1 MYTLTPT
8 TWNPDDKAAGITL
21 SNGNLTATRTGS
33 GFKGVRSILGVT
45 SGKWYWEIQTV
56 KLGTYK
62 RFELG
67 VGDSGV
73 PLNTNVYNDPNGYIY
88 YGQYGYKCN
97 NTSCAAY
104 GAIYDN
110 AVIGVALDM
119 DAGKIWWAKNG
130 VWQASG
136 DPAAGTNE
144 AFSGI
149 IGTFYA
155 VFSSYETDS
164 YGIANF
170 GASAFSHAVPDG
182 FNSGI
187 YTPSV
192 IYFIFSNPIPAHL
205 STVYGTTEQLQLTTT
220 ISGEE
225 ESYTYD
231 AEFYDGFGSQIGTT
245 ISGIQS
251 GQPAESNE
259 YLSTPS
265 GVDYSWYMT
274 ATIPGSEDTSS
285 TYTFH
290 NRFLYEGYV
299 TENNNPISRKVN
311 LYYRNTGE
319 LIDTT
324 TSSGSNGYYK
334 LSAVNNDTHFI
345 VAFDDDVGEDYNALI
360 LDKLLPKDTE

>member
-1 MYTLTPT
+1 MSNTYT
-8 TWNPDDKAAGITL
+8 TWNPEDKAAGITL
-21 SNGNLTATRTGS
+21 SNGYLTATRTSS
-33 GFKGVRSILGVT
+33 GFNGVRSIIGKSV
-45 SGKWYWEIQTV
+45 GKWYWEIQTV

-62 RFELG
+62 RFEVG

-73 PLNTNVYNDPNGYIY
+73 LLSTNVYNDPDGYIY
-88 YGQYGYKCN
+88 YGQSGEKGN
-97 NTSCAAY
+97 NAALTAY

-245 ISGIQS
+245 VSGIQS

-265 GVDYSWYMT
+265 GIDYSWYMT
-274 ATIPGSEDTSS
+274 ATTSGEEDTSS

-290 NRFLYEGYV
+290 NRFLYSGYV
-299 TENNNPISRKVN
+299 TEGITPINRQIY
-311 LYYRNTGE
+311 LHDRNSGE
-319 LIDTT
+319 LVGST
-324 TSSGSNGYYK
+324 TSSGVGGYFYLETTHNGIGY
-334 LSAVNNDTHFI
+334 I
-345 VAFDDDVGEDYNALI
+345 VCLDDDAGSDYNDLI
-360 LDKLLPKDTE
+360 YGKVYPATISG